1 MFDYRKS
8 NMLSLCQK
16 LIDLS
21 VSFLF
26 QEDILPFSAWEP
38 CMFSQ
43 YIRKGAKRKPSYAG
57 KISCIYKSR
66 LNAPSA
72 FTFNQNRLKMLA
84 LK

>member
-1 MFDYRKS
+1 
-8 NMLSLCQK
+8 MLSLCQK

-43 YIRKGAKRKPSYAG
+43 CIRKGAKRKPSYAG
-57 KISCIYKSR
+57 KICIHKSR